1 MKSEQEFKQDL
12 EARADEEAMEGA
24 ACWLALYAV
33 LKLFNLKSFIIAA
46 QLYMKIRD
54 QSF

>member
-1 MKSEQEFKQDL
+1 MKRSW
-12 EARADEEAMEGA
+12 RGA
-24 ACWLALYAV
+24 VCWLALYAV

-46 QLYMKIRD
+46 QLNMKIRD